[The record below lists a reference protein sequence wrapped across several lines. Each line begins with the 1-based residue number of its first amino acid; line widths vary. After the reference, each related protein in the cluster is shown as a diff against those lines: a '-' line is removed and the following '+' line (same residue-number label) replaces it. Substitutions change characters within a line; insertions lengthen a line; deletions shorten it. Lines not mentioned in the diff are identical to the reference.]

1 MDLVEKTLITI
12 VAEAALEARLLEDL
26 QRAGIRGYTVTSAH
40 GAGVRGGRE
49 GDLEGGNVRIESVA
63 TEHVAQ
69 EFMSH
74 LRNHYFQH
82 YACVAWLHSVKVVR
96 GENY

>member
-1 MDLVEKTLITI
+1 MELVDKTLITI

-49 GDLEGGNVRIESVA
+49 GDLEGGNVRIEC
-63 TEHVAQ
+63 VAQ
-69 EFMSH
+69 DDVAQAIMGL
-74 LRNHYFQH
+74 LRENYFTH
-82 YACVAWLHSVKVVR
+82 YACVAWLHSVRVVR